1 MLWLNLL
8 GISAQYYYT
17 HKMLFRAD
25 QVTRLKSKSNEMPA
39 VQQSEDHCAS
49 VTTQCNGALSSI
61 NQSISRFLKWPKW
74 CNHCKDHYVSRWCQ
88 DMTAGIR
95 NVITVDGRWTASLPQ
110 RRQLAVYSRCV
121 EPQPQLA
128 ASHKLIL
135 WYGFYV
141 LHNVLFVYFCIFSF
155 FHIVFLFVYL
165 VVRIS

>member
-1 MLWLNLL
+1 MQWLNLR

-61 NQSISRFLKWPKW
+61 NQSISRFLTWPKW

-95 NVITVDGRWTASLPQ
+95 NVITVGQ
-110 RRQLAVYSRCV
+110 RVCRNDVSWQCIPDVWSRNRNSQRV
-121 EPQPQLA
+121 R
-128 ASHKLIL
+128 S
-135 WYGFYV
+135 WFYDMV
-141 LHNVLFVYFCIFSF
+141 FMYFIMYFLCTFVYFLF
-155 FHIVFLFVYL
+155 FTSCFYL
-165 VVRIS
+165 CT